1 MKKRILVIGSANMD
15 FVSNTERLPDA
26 GETVISM
33 QNYMLVPGGKGAN
46 TAVASARL
54 GADSI
59 FCARLGKD
67 SYGKVL
73 YEFYKNEG
81 IDVRHVHTCPE
92 YQTGLASIIVEDGGE
107 NRIIVYP
114 GANLQLSSEDVEASL
129 ITYPDAT
136 VMQLEIDFERV
147 IEAVEFCNRKDIP
160 VVLDAGPANGNA
172 DLLSLGRLEIF
183 SSNEVET
190 EIFTGIRPLAFESCI
205 AACIA
210 IRKLVDT
217 KYVVLKLG
225 SKGCFVYDGIYA
237 NFVDAYKVNAIDTT
251 GAGDAFTAALTLEY
265 LKGKNIFKAAKYAN
279 AVGALVVSKA
289 GASTSLPTD
298 DEVAAFISER
308 EGQTL

>member
-15 FVSNTERLPDA
+15 FVSNTERLPEA
-26 GETVISM
+26 GETLTSA

-46 TAVASARL
+46 TAVAAARL
-54 GADSI
+54 DADSI

-67 SYGKVL
+67 SYGKYL
-73 YEFYKNEG
+73 YNFYQSEG
-81 IDVRHVHTCPE
+81 IDVRHVRACPE
-92 YQTGLASIIVEDGGE
+92 FQTGLASIIVEDGGD

-114 GANLQLSSEDVEASL
+114 GANLTLSEEDVEAAL
-129 ITYPDAT
+129 ITYPDALI
-136 VMQLEIDFERV
+136 MQLEINFDRV
-147 IEAVEFCNRKDIP
+147 VEATKFCNDRNIP
-160 VVLDAGPANGNA
+160 VVLDAGPASRNI

-183 SSNEVET
+183 SPNEIET

-225 SKGCFVYDGIYA
+225 TKGCFVYDGVYA
-237 NFVDAYKVNAIDTT
+237 NFVDAYRVNAVDTT

-265 LKGKNIFKAAKYAN
+265 LGGKNIFKAAKYAN

-289 GASTSLPTD
+289 GAAASMPTREEVLSFIAER
-298 DEVAAFISER
+298 DEEAR
-308 EGQTL
+308 